1 MFFAADHGSDATS
14 PASATSPAGTLVTVT
29 TSNDGI
35 HAEIGR
41 LLRTKHLVYTRG
53 RRQLIDALLHI
64 GHPASVPQLLKHRPK
79 LTQSSIYRNLTGL
92 EQAGI
97 VHRVA
102 GSDDHARYELD
113 EHFIGHHHHLICI
126 KCGVVADFV
135 VPPDAERTLSAT
147 LERAAT
153 IGRFRLTGHRLDALG
168 LCSRCK

>member
-1 MFFAADHGSDATS
+1 
-14 PASATSPAGTLVTVT
+14 VT
-29 TSNDGI
+29 TANEGI

-41 LLRTKHLVYTRG
+41 RLRTKHLVYTRG
-53 RRQLIDALLHI
+53 RRKLIDALLDI
-64 GHPASVPQLLKHRPK
+64 GHPASVPQLLKHRSK
-79 LTQSSIYRNLTGL
+79 LTQSSIYRNLADL
-92 EQAGI
+92 EQAGV

-135 VPPDAERTLSAT
+135 VPSSAERTLNAT
-147 LERAAT
+147 LEAAAKL
-153 IGRFRLTGHRLDALG
+153 GKFRLTGHRLDALG